1 MAKKNTRSNI
11 KNNSKSNA
19 KSNNRTKKN
28 NIVSGLDKIEM
39 MENGGEVIAIEQG
52 QSYNDA
58 VTLIR
63 KTNNYDMFKNI
74 LGNRELR
81 GNNYNRLIQSMEKK
95 QLVIPI
101 LCNEDMEIIDGQH
114 RFEVCRELNLPLYY
128 YVVDGYGIDEV
139 KRANLVGCNWM
150 IDDYLKLNMEV
161 GKEPYIEFKRIRDDY
176 NISSSQLL
184 EIFANFQNVSLKE
197 VRMLFEDGS
206 FEIDSSNK
214 VIDFL
219 DKLND
224 FDIFKEFNSYSFTK
238 AFLKLF
244 SLNEYDHK
252 TMKKRLA
259 KQSHKLNKRASYRDY
274 LELLVS
280 IYNFGVTKVRFGYD
294 TKQDRFYII

>member
-184 EIFANFQNVSLKE
+184 EIFAN
-197 VRMLFEDGS
+197 
-206 FEIDSSNK
+206 K